1 MPKFISGS
9 RGSKLARWQTD
20 WVRERLIQARPD
32 LEIAVEIISTEG
44 DTRHDLSPDAFG
56 KEGIFTAELDHALT
70 DRRID
75 LAVHSLKDLP
85 TKLPPGIIIAA
96 VTERAPIRDLFILR
110 ADRAREL
117 GLKPG
122 VGPEAL
128 NQLPAGIVVGTSSL
142 RRIAQLLRRS
152 SDLKFTALRGNLDTR
167 IRKLG
172 EGQMDALVVAEA
184 GLTRLGL
191 SVGDNLIIALPVD
204 EFLPAAGQGALAIET
219 RADDPAAEIA
229 QILEHGPTR
238 AAVTAERTAMAALG
252 AGCRV
257 PAGFLAEI
265 KGGRLRLRGMVGHPG
280 RPQIINAT
288 AEGDPADAEAIG
300 RTLAEMLL
308 KQGAAQIL
316 QEARS

>member
-1 MPKFISGS
+1 VTKIIIGS
-9 RGSKLARWQTD
+9 RGSKLARWQTN
-20 WVRERLIQARPD
+20 WVKERLTQARPD

-85 TKLPPGIIIAA
+85 TKLPPGLIIAA

-128 NQLPAGIVVGTSSL
+128 EKLPAGTTVGTSSL

-152 SDLKFTALRGNLDTR
+152 SGLKFAALRGNLDTR
-167 IRKLG
+167 IRKLS

-184 GLTRLGL
+184 GLTRLEL
-191 SVGDNLIIALPVD
+191 STGDNLVIPLPAA

-219 RADDPAAEIA
+219 RENDPAVEIA
-229 QILEHGPTR
+229 RVLEHPETR
-238 AAVTAERTAMAALG
+238 ARVTAERTAMAALG

-257 PAGFLAEI
+257 PAGFLAEVRN
-265 KGGRLRLRGMVGHPG
+265 GRLILNGMVGHPY
-280 RPQIINAT
+280 RPQIINAE
-288 AEGDPADAEAIG
+288 ASGDPADAEAIG
-300 RTLAEMLL
+300 RSLAEMLL
-308 KQGAAQIL
+308 QQGAAKIL